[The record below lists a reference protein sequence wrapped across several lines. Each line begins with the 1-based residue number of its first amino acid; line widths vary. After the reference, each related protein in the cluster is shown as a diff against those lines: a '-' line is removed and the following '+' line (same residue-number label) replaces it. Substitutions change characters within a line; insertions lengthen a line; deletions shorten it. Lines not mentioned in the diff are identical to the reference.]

1 MPKCLNFG
9 PMNGPEDFARVVD
22 TLFAMVKRRKRR
34 LNKERN
40 VYVDDFCVRT
50 GRWRGDKGYSDE
62 AYDRMMAEA
71 TVSGQ
76 ALRPVLVEAKL
87 RTDRKKTDGEV
98 ATSGLGTACGGCNA
112 GDGPGVNVARGW
124 GTGVN
129 MAEEFTGIPHPFEN
143 CGR

>member
-1 MPKCLNFG
+1 
-9 PMNGPEDFARVVD
+9 
-22 TLFAMVKRRKRR
+22 
-34 LNKERN
+34 
-40 VYVDDFCVRT
+40 
-50 GRWRGDKGYSDE
+50 
-62 AYDRMMAEA
+62 MMAEA

-98 ATSGLGTACGGCNA
+98 ATLGLGTASSGCNA

-143 CGR
+143 LWPVGRPYTWMYEESDPDGGSSLFMVWVISQFTDERMVDPEELPEPAWVAGPS